1 MLKYFSTMCPDVRR
15 YLRLCYS
22 CCVQATPV
30 YPSLVRHF
38 SAAAK
43 RRYVARDGGL
53 LTAPPC
59 PKELPEKP
67 GHLFR
72 LTLGLHPDYGDDR
85 TVTLDLLTSEK
96 ELEEAQKRLDT
107 LQWENTV
114 VLDYDGIIPNTAE
127 FAGLPAEME
136 AFNEFDKAVKNIPAR
151 QVQLPK
157 LKALLEQFD
166 VQDIGTAILLAER
179 MDEYILTP
187 EISSP
192 QETAVDQLRFLLDD
206 AAAELLISHVNLY
219 AYGCDIIKD
228 DNASLAPCGLLRR
241 ADYQPMLSP
250 AHETQKMEMKT
261 LRRKKAALSMDCC
274 GSSRQTANS
283 LWTAMRG
290 IPATTRKKR

>member
-1 MLKYFSTMCPDVRR
+1 M
-15 YLRLCYS
+15 
-22 CCVQATPV
+22 
-30 YPSLVRHF
+30 
-38 SAAAK
+38 
-43 RRYVARDGGL
+43 ARDGGL

-85 TVTLDLLTSEK
+85 TVTLDLPTSEK

-136 AFNEFDKAVKNIPAR
+136 AFNEFAKAVKNIPAR

-166 VQDIGTAILLAER
+166 VQDIGTAILLVER

-228 DNASLAPCGLLRR
+228 DNASLTPDGLLRR